1 MTIYADVIFMIN
13 FLMNSFI
20 LYIVSKLIS
29 RKTKWYKIIISGFL
43 MALIYCL
50 FIFFPSLRG
59 VNGVAVSAIII
70 LPGVYIA
77 FKPDKLKEYFNIILT
92 CYITAFSVGGIVFAL
107 YYLMPD
113 SYMIGDALQFTVN
126 NFSTTLLIFSTCTF
140 YILFKLFYAKLNRV
154 LIKNQVFYNITV
166 YSDSN
171 NVKFSALL
179 DTGNSLK
186 DPLNDY
192 PVIVA
197 EFTAIKAFLPNKI
210 REIFNERKENDLA
223 ELVSIAAE
231 CEFSRRIRIIPF
243 TSIGKQNGVLCGFRP
258 DKVEINTGNK
268 IFTLKN
274 VIIAIYNFSLSEDG
288 TYHGLLGT
296 ESMVS

>member
-1 MTIYADVIFMIN
+1 
-13 FLMNSFI
+13 MNSFI

-29 RKTKWYKIIISGFL
+29 QKTQWYKIVASGFL
-43 MALIYCL
+43 MSLIYCL
-50 FIFFPSLRG
+50 FVFTPALRE
-59 VNGVAVSAIII
+59 VSRVIVSVIII

-77 FKPDKLKEYFNIILT
+77 FKPSKTKEYINIALT

-107 YYLMPD
+107 YYLMPA
-113 SYMIGDALQFTVN
+113 SYMIGDALQFTIR

-140 YILFKLFYAKLNRV
+140 YILFKLFYSKLHRV
-154 LIKNQVFYNITV
+154 LIKSQVFYNITV
-166 YSDSN
+166 YSGTD

-197 EFTAIKAFLPNKI
+197 EFDAIKAFLPGKI
-210 REIFNERKENDLA
+210 RQLFDERKEDNLT

-231 CEFSRRIRIIPF
+231 CEFSKRIRIIPF
-243 TSIGKQNGVLCGFRP
+243 TSIGKRNGVLCGFRP
-258 DKVEINTGNK
+258 DKVEINTGSK
-268 IFTLKN
+268 VFTLKN
-274 VIIAIYNFSLSEDG
+274 VIIAIYNFSLSDDG
-288 TYHGLLGT
+288 TYHGLLGCIDN
-296 ESMVS
+296 S